1 MDNSAI
7 DADRDKIPRNATKEA
22 RQIERVALYAF
33 LINFVLTG
41 IKGVLAYFSGSL
53 AVAAS
58 AIDSATDSVASLTI
72 LGGLKLSTRKTP
84 SFPYGLYKIENVI
97 SVIMAMFIFFAG
109 FEIVRNILSPGAE
122 SPTITLGLI
131 GWLLAGILITFLFGQ
146 YAIAVGK
153 RTESPT
159 LIAEG
164 RHRQVDVLSS
174 MVVVLAVGFHYFG
187 LDIDFFGITIDHI
200 AAGLVLVF
208 IGQAGWELLSDG
220 MRVLLDASLDP
231 DTLNQVRKIIESQP
245 MVIEVRRLAGRNA
258 GRYRF
263 LETEVVLR
271 TGNLKKAH
279 AISQHIEADIRKQMP
294 LVERVVIH
302 YEPQVREHMRIAVP
316 LADTMGHVSAHFGEA
331 PYFAV
336 VLMRVA
342 DGNIERQE
350 VVTNPHTKVPKAKGI
365 RVAEWLIEQKVDVVV
380 AKEDLQKKGPSYV
393 FANAG
398 VELQVSAANQLN
410 EVIDFFRN

>member
-1 MDNSAI
+1 MNKSMINI
-7 DADRDKIPRNATKEA
+7 DRGDTTTEEA

-33 LINFVLTG
+33 LLNFALA
-41 IKGVLAYFSGSL
+41 GVKAILAYFSSSL

-58 AIDSATDSVASLTI
+58 AIDSATDSIASLTI
-72 LGGLKLSTRKTP
+72 LGGLKLSARKSP
-84 SFPYGLYKIENVI
+84 RFPYGLYKIENVI

-109 FEIVRNILSPGAE
+109 FEIVRTILSPGAKP
-122 SPTITLGLI
+122 PTITLGLI
-131 GWLLAGILITFLFGQ
+131 GWLSAGILITFLFGQ

-153 RTESPT
+153 RTASPT

-174 MVVVLAVGFHYFG
+174 LVVVVAVTLHYFG
-187 LDIDFFGITIDHI
+187 LDINFFGITIDHV
-200 AAGLVLVF
+200 AAGVVLIF
-208 IGQAGWELLSDG
+208 IGYAGWELLSDG

-231 DTLNQVRKIIESQP
+231 ETLNQVRKIIESQP

-263 LETEVVLR
+263 LETEVTLR
-271 TGNLKKAH
+271 TGDLKKAH

-302 YEPQVREHMRIAVP
+302 YEPQVREHIRIAVP
-316 LADTMGHVSAHFGEA
+316 LADTMGNVSAHFGEA

-336 VLMRVA
+336 VLLRVA

-350 VVTNPHTKVPKAKGI
+350 MVTNPHTKVPKAKGI
-365 RVAEWLIEQKVDVVV
+365 RVAEWLVEQKVDVVV

-393 FANAG
+393 FADAG
-398 VELQVSAANQLN
+398 VELQVSEADQLN
-410 EVIDFFRN
+410 EVIDTFRG